1 MWPGIVV
8 PSLMNRMQQKQWDT
22 TSEIK
27 LERLRLLSWAPSL
40 ALSLSYSLV
49 LQETSYHV
57 ARLFYGKVHVGRK

>member
-1 MWPGIVV
+1 MWPGVVV
-8 PSLMNRMQQKQWDT
+8 PSLMNRMQQKQRDT

-27 LERLRLLSWAPSL
+27 LERLQLLSWAPSL

-49 LQETSYHV
+49 LQETSCHV